1 MDNGIA
7 DFLQDFYFK
16 FIDSSIKV
24 CYNKDNKNMG
34 KVIVMVSMQ
43 VSKPYETVKNST
55 MDILLAKLD
64 EAIDDMEEGR
74 GQPID
79 EAWKEIDAI

>member
-1 MDNGIA
+1 
-7 DFLQDFYFK
+7 
-16 FIDSSIKV
+16 
-24 CYNKDNKNMG
+24 MG
-34 KVIVMVSMQ
+34 KVIVTVSMQ

-64 EAIDDMEEGR
+64 EAIDDMEEGKV
-74 GQPID
+74 QPID

>member
-16 FIDSSIKV
+16 FIDSSRKV
-24 CYNKDNKNMG
+24 WYNKDNKNMG
-34 KVIVMVSMQ
+34 KVIVTVSMQ

-74 GQPID
+74 VQPID

>member
-24 CYNKDNKNMG
+24 WYNKDNKNMG

-74 GQPID
+74 VQPID

>member
-1 MDNGIA
+1 MDNGIT

-24 CYNKDNKNMG
+24 WYNKDNKNMG

-43 VSKPYETVKNST
+43 VSKSYETVKNST

-74 GQPID
+74 VQPID